1 MPEKT
6 YRYLQCRTEQDVL
19 VLTITEARVQGDEV
33 AEDLRQEM
41 LAAVDESGCGKVVID
56 FRHAEYL
63 SSAAFRP
70 LLALRRKLQ
79 ETGGRIMLCGLSETV
94 GDVFYTTRMIS
105 DGGTVQPLFDMEPDE
120 AAAIARLASAGG
132 VKGEGQASATPGF

>member
-1 MPEKT
+1 MSEKT
-6 YRYLQCRTEQDVL
+6 YRYLRCRTEQGVL
-19 VLTITEARVQGDEV
+19 VLTITEPRVQGDDV
-33 AEDLRQEM
+33 AETLRQEM
-41 LAAVDESGCGKVVID
+41 LAAVDESGSSKVVID
-56 FRHAEYL
+56 FRHAEYI

-105 DGGTVQPLFDMEPDE
+105 DGGTVSPLFEMEPDE
-120 AAAIARLASAGG
+120 AAAIARLTRA
-132 VKGEGQASATPGF
+132 